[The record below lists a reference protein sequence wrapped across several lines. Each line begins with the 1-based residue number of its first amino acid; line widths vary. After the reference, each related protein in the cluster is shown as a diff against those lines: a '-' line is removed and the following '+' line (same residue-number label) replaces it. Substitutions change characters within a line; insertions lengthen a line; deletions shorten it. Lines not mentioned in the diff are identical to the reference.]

1 MKSTIFTFLFMGA
14 LGWACGA
21 RAADPQTYQVDLASV
36 GNDDINQTLKATSDL
51 LNLRKS
57 APVSPFGLIARA
69 RSDTDRLKTA
79 LESFGYYESHV
90 SITINGLPLT
100 DPSLG
105 DALTALPK
113 DSSAKVAVS
122 FMLGTL
128 YHLRRIDIDGEVPP
142 TINAR
147 DTLGLRSG
155 QPAVAASVL
164 AGGARLLSAL
174 QEQGYA
180 FARVDPPIAYQA
192 ADAPVLDLS
201 FHVAAGLKVKI
212 GDIHIEG
219 LQRVHAS
226 LVRRRLLLHS
236 GDPYKPSAIEA
247 SRRDLLGMNVFGQ
260 VSVEV
265 GTKPDESGGVPI
277 TFKLRERLRHAI
289 TVNAAYSSDLGGSG
303 GITWTDRNVFGNAE
317 QLSFAASVINLGG
330 SDTTGTGYDTNV
342 KYLIPDFLRRDQSL
356 QFAISAIKQQLQAY
370 DQKAQ
375 TAGVTLSRKLSSVWT
390 VSAGL
395 STTDETIVQVTSA
408 EQQTPGGPYIPNPV
422 TFNYTLIALP
432 FKVIYDS
439 TDLPTPLED
448 PRHGFRGTLSLTPTL
463 AIGHPNA
470 TFLISTLTLATYFDL
485 DNLLPIAPGRSVLAA
500 RVLAGVAQG
509 AGELS
514 LPPDQRFYAG
524 GTSTIRG
531 YAYQLVGPLFPYTD
545 IPDRRHRNNHGRR
558 GIPAAPVHQL
568 GRGCVSWMQ
577 GMSARVSSLCPMI
590 FGSAREWNTLLHTIG
605 PIRFDIA
612 VPVGA
617 ALARTLSRFISDW
630 GRLSDAAFL
639 ENAGVDRGRTGAAA
653 GAGLARYW
661 SSATQRA
668 DAFRSEARR
677 G

>member
-1 MKSTIFTFLFMGA
+1 MKSTIFTLLFLGA
-14 LGWACGA
+14 LGWGCSA
-21 RAADPQTYQVDLASV
+21 RAADPQAYQVDLASV
-36 GNDDINQTLKATSDL
+36 GYGDIDQTLKATSDL
-51 LNLRKS
+51 LSLRTT

-90 SITINGLPLT
+90 TIKINGVLLT
-100 DPSLG
+100 DPGLG

-113 DSSAKVAVS
+113 GSSARVAVN
-122 FMLGTL
+122 FELGTL
-128 YHLRRIDIDGEVPP
+128 YHLRRIDIDGGVPP
-142 TINAR
+142 PINAR
-147 DTLGLRSG
+147 ETLGLSSG
-155 QPAVAASVL
+155 QPAVAANVL

-180 FARVDPPIAYQA
+180 FAQVDPPIAYEA

-201 FHVAAGLKVKI
+201 FHVAAGFKVRI

-236 GDPYKPSAIEA
+236 GDLYRPSAIEA
-247 SRRDLLGMNVFGQ
+247 ARHDLLGMNVFGQ

-265 GTKPDESGGVPI
+265 GSKPDESGGVPV

-289 TVNAAYSSDLGGSG
+289 TVAAAYSSDLGGSG
-303 GITWTDRNVFGNAE
+303 GVTWTDRNVFGNAE
-317 QLSFAASVINLGG
+317 QLSLSANLTNLGG
-330 SDTTGTGYDTNV
+330 SDTTGTGYDTSV

-356 QFAISAIKQQLQAY
+356 QFALTAIKQQLQAY

-375 TAGVTLSRKLSSVWT
+375 TASVTLSRKLSSVWT

-395 STTDETIVQVTSA
+395 STTDETIMQVINAT
-408 EQQTPGGPYIPNPV
+408 ETPKGSGVFVPDPPT

-432 FKVIYDS
+432 FKVVYDS
-439 TDLPTPLED
+439 TNLPTPLED
-448 PRHGFRGTLSLTPTL
+448 PRHGFRASLSLTPTL

-485 DNLLPIAPGRSVLAA
+485 NNLLPIAPGRSVLAA
-500 RVLAGVAQG
+500 RALAGVAQG

-531 YAYQLVGPLFPYTD
+531 YAYQLVGPLFPHTGNPTGGTAITTGGLEFRQRLYTNWGMVAFVDAGQVSASIKPLPDD
-545 IPDRRHRNNHGRR
+545 IRVGA
-558 GIPAAPVHQL
+558 GV
-568 GRGCVSWMQ
+568 
-577 GMSARVSSLCPMI
+577 GMRYYTP
-590 FGSAREWNTLLHTIG
+590 IG
-605 PIRFDIA
+605 PIRFDVA
-612 VPVGA
+612 VPVGRRQGEDSFEIYVG
-617 ALARTLSRFISDW
+617 L
-630 GRLSDAAFL
+630 GQAF
-639 ENAGVDRGRTGAAA
+639 
-653 GAGLARYW
+653 
-661 SSATQRA
+661 
-668 DAFRSEARR
+668 
-677 G
+677 

>member
-1 MKSTIFTFLFMGA
+1 MKSTIFTLVFLGA
-14 LGWACGA
+14 LGWAGGA
-21 RAADPQTYQVDLASV
+21 RAADPQAYQVDLASV
-36 GNDDINQTLKATSDL
+36 GSDDINQTLKATSDL
-51 LNLRKS
+51 LTLRTS

-90 SITINGLPLT
+90 TITINALPLT

-113 DSSAKVAVS
+113 GSSARVAVS
-122 FMLGTL
+122 FSLGTQ
-128 YHLRRIDIDGEVPP
+128 YHLRRIDIDGDVPP
-142 TINAR
+142 SINAR
-147 DTLGLRSG
+147 ETLGLGSG
-155 QPAVAASVL
+155 QPAVASTVL

-180 FARVDPPIAYQA
+180 FAQVAPPIAYEA

-201 FHVAAGLKVKI
+201 FHVAAGHKVKI

-219 LQRVHAS
+219 LQRVHET

-247 SRRDLLGMNVFGQ
+247 ARHDLLGMNVFGQ
-260 VSVEV
+260 VSVQV
-265 GTKPDESGGVPI
+265 GTKADESGGVPI

-289 TVNAAYSSDLGGSG
+289 SVAAAYSSDLGGSG
-303 GITWTDRNVFGNAE
+303 GVTWTDRNVFGNAE
-317 QLSFAASVINLGG
+317 QLSVAASLTNLGG
-330 SDTTGTGYDTNV
+330 SDTTGTGYDTGV
-342 KYLIPDFLRRDQSL
+342 KFLIPDFLQRNQSL
-356 QFAISAIKQQLQAY
+356 LFAINAIKQQLQAY

-375 TAGVTLSRKLSSVWT
+375 TASVTLSRKLSSVWT

-395 STTDETIVQVTSA
+395 STTDETIMQVIDTT
-408 EQQTPGGPYIPNPV
+408 ETPPGSGVFVPDPAT

-439 TDLPTPLED
+439 TNLPTALED

-470 TFLISTLTLATYFDL
+470 TFLISTLSLATYFDL
-485 DNLLPIAPGRSVLAA
+485 NNLFPIAPGRSVLAA
-500 RVLAGVAQG
+500 RALAGVAQG

-531 YAYQLVGPLFPYTD
+531 YGYQLVGPMFPHTDNPTGGTAITTGGLEFRQRLYSNWGVVAFVDAGQVSASLKPLPDEIRVGVGAGARYYT
-545 IPDRRHRNNHGRR
+545 P
-558 GIPAAPVHQL
+558 
-568 GRGCVSWMQ
+568 
-577 GMSARVSSLCPMI
+577 
-590 FGSAREWNTLLHTIG
+590 IG

-612 VPVGA
+612 VPVDRRPGEDSFEIYVG
-617 ALARTLSRFISDW
+617 L
-630 GRLSDAAFL
+630 GQAF
-639 ENAGVDRGRTGAAA
+639 
-653 GAGLARYW
+653 
-661 SSATQRA
+661 
-668 DAFRSEARR
+668 
-677 G
+677 

>member
-1 MKSTIFTFLFMGA
+1 MKSIIFTVWFCGA
-14 LGWACGA
+14 LVWACGA
-21 RAADPQTYQVDLASV
+21 RAADPQAYQVDLASV
-36 GNDDINQTLKATSDL
+36 GNDNINQTLKATSDL
-51 LNLRKS
+51 LNLRTS

-90 SITINGLPLT
+90 AITINGLPLT

-113 DSSAKVAVS
+113 GSNAKVAVS
-122 FMLGTL
+122 FALGTL
-128 YHLRRIDIDGEVPP
+128 YHLRRIDIDGEVPAP
-142 TINAR
+142 INAR
-147 DTLGLRSG
+147 ETLGLSSG
-155 QPAVAASVL
+155 QPAVASNVL

-180 FARVDPPIAYQA
+180 FAQVDPPVAYEA

-201 FHVAAGLKVKI
+201 FHVAAGVKVKI

-226 LVRRRLLLHS
+226 LVRRRLLLHT
-236 GDPYKPSAIEA
+236 GDSYKPSAIDA
-247 SRRDLLGMNVFGQ
+247 ARRDLLGMNVFGQ
-260 VSVEV
+260 VSVQV
-265 GTKPDESGGVPI
+265 GTKPDETGGVPI

-303 GITWTDRNVFGNAE
+303 GITWADRNVLGNAE
-317 QLSFAASVINLGG
+317 QLSVAASLTNLGG
-330 SDTTGTGYDTNV
+330 SDTTGTGYLSSV
-342 KYLIPDFLRRDQSL
+342 KYLIPDFLQRDQSL
-356 QFAISAIKQQLQAY
+356 LFALTAIKQQLQAY

-375 TAGVTLSRKLSSVWT
+375 TASVTLSRKLSSVWT

-395 STTDETIVQVTSA
+395 STTDETIL
-408 EQQTPGGPYIPNPV
+408 QTINATETPPGSGLFVPDPPT

-448 PRHGFRGTLSLTPTL
+448 PRHGFRGTLSFTPTL

-485 DNLLPIAPGRSVLAA
+485 DNLFPIAPGRSVLAA
-500 RVLAGVAQG
+500 RALAGVAQG

-531 YAYQLVGPLFPYTD
+531 YAYQLVGPMFPHTD
-545 IPDRRHRNNHGRR
+545 IPTGGTAITTGGLEFRQRLYTNWGV
-558 GIPAAPVHQL
+558 AAFVDVGQ
-568 GRGCVSWMQ
+568 VSASLKPLPDDVRVGAGA
-577 GMSARVSSLCPMI
+577 GMRYYTP
-590 FGSAREWNTLLHTIG
+590 IG

-612 VPVGA
+612 VPVNRRPGEDSFEIYIG
-617 ALARTLSRFISDW
+617 L
-630 GRLSDAAFL
+630 GQAF
-639 ENAGVDRGRTGAAA
+639 
-653 GAGLARYW
+653 
-661 SSATQRA
+661 
-668 DAFRSEARR
+668 
-677 G
+677 